1 MRKSR
6 SIFHLLLLF
15 TTFSFVFLILVSNR
29 GGFIDYATAPADVCM
44 SSTSLS
50 SQNLRVSNKN
60 TVNHSFIHFLN
71 KKRVSRTRIHSTRVR
86 RCKRVRKFQ
95 PIRKSIVGLK
105 SGNTNK
111 QYCLANTTTVRMS
124 PLFVEKSSKE
134 ANSIEKLRTNS
145 KANMIHSLLVVYI
158 NFLRIFSSNEYIYRW
173 ITW

>member
-29 GGFIDYATAPADVCM
+29 GGFIDYAMAPANVCM
-44 SSTSLS
+44 PSNSLS

-60 TVNHSFIHFLN
+60 TVNIRFIHFLN
-71 KKRVSRTRIHSTRVR
+71 KKRVVRTRIQSTSVR

-95 PIRKSIVGLK
+95 PTHKSIVGLA
-105 SGNTNK
+105 S
-111 QYCLANTTTVRMS
+111 QIRYCLASSTTVRMP
-124 PLFVEKSSKE
+124 PLSVVKTSKEADFVEKMSTH
-134 ANSIEKLRTNS
+134 A
-145 KANMIHSLLVVYI
+145 KANFRNSLLVVYI
-158 NFLRIFSSNEYIYRW
+158 NLLRIFSSNEYVYSW